1 MKTIIITGGTCE
13 IGYQTIKKLC
23 LDYNVVFTYYNNKQR
38 ADKIAKET
46 FSKGYKVKL
55 ESQSSIKKF
64 FKQIQQKKIYHL
76 IHIAAQNTA
85 RTSFEKLK
93 DLQILQILNANC
105 IGSTLLFKKT
115 IELMKKNNG
124 EKSIISISSQ
134 AAKYGGNKLS
144 VYASSKAYIDGL
156 CLSLSKELRKD
167 IRINTITLGK
177 VETEGLIKNWGK
189 NSNLSNDIPLKRLG
203 TPEEIADTIKIIIE
217 NFKYLSGSD
226 IKLTGGR

>member
-13 IGYQTIKKLC
+13 IGFETIKKFSK
-23 LDYNVVFTYYNNKQR
+23 DYNVVFTYYKNKKK
-38 ADKIAKET
+38 ADKIIKET
-46 FSKGYKVKL
+46 LSKGYRLKL
-55 ESQSSIKKF
+55 ECQNSIKDF
-64 FKQIQQKKIYHL
+64 FKLIKREKIYHL
-76 IHIAAQNTA
+76 VHMAAESNN
-85 RTSFEKLK
+85 RTTFEKLE
-93 DLQILQILNANC
+93 DTRILKILNANC
-105 IGSTLLFKKT
+105 IGTTLFFKK
-115 IELMKKNNG
+115 IIQLMKKNSG

-156 CLSLSKELRKD
+156 CLSLSKEINPD

-177 VETEGLIKNWGK
+177 VKTKGLNKNWKK
-189 NSNLSNDIPLKRLG
+189 NSNLTKDIPLKRLG
-203 TPEEIADTIKIIIE
+203 TPEEIADTIILVIE

>member
-1 MKTIIITGGTCE
+1 MQTIIVTGGTSD
-13 IGYQTIKKLC
+13 IGYCTIKKLC
-23 LDYNVVFTYYNNKQR
+23 LNYNVVFTYYNNRHR
-38 ADKIAKET
+38 ANKIIKET
-46 FSKGYKVKL
+46 LSEGYELKL
-55 ESQSSIKKF
+55 ECQNSITKFFNQIKK
-64 FKQIQQKKIYHL
+64 KKIYHL
-76 IHIAAQNTA
+76 IHIAALTTTRIN
-85 RTSFEKLK
+85 FEDLK
-93 DLQILQILNANC
+93 DLQIFKILNANC

-115 IELMKKNNG
+115 IQLMKKNNG

-144 VYASSKAYIDGL
+144 VYAASKAYIDGL

-177 VETEGLIKNWGK
+177 VKTTGFIKNSVK
-189 NSNLSNDIPLKRLG
+189 NSNVSNDIPLGRLG
-203 TPEEIADTIKIIIE
+203 KPEEIADAIHVIIE

>member
-13 IGYQTIKKLC
+13 IGFETIKKLSE
-23 LDYNVVFTYYNNKQR
+23 DYNVVFTYYKNKKK
-38 ADKIAKET
+38 ADKISKET
-46 FSKGYKVKL
+46 LSKGYRLKL
-55 ESQSSIKKF
+55 ECQNSIKDF
-64 FKQIQQKKIYHL
+64 FKLIKKEKIHHL
-76 IHIAAQNTA
+76 VHMAAQSTT
-85 RTSFEKLK
+85 RTTFEKLEDSRVLK
-93 DLQILQILNANC
+93 ILNANC
-105 IGSTLLFKKT
+105 IGTTLFFKK
-115 IELMKKNNG
+115 IIQLMKKNSG

-156 CLSLSKELRKD
+156 CLSLSKEISPD

-177 VETEGLIKNWGK
+177 VKTEGLNKNWKK
-189 NSNLSNDIPLKRLG
+189 NFNLTKDIPLKRLG
-203 TPEEIADTIKIIIE
+203 TPKEIADTIKLVIE